1 MRLAS
6 PVAVIS
12 DHLQNYLLKIISIF
26 GPIIFLLAEGVG
38 CSLRYGNLSCETL
51 IDSNLVVSLHLALG
65 ACFYASFAY
74 TMQDLTMKNVATL
87 QGCSLHTIL
96 QIFLVAVS
104 SLVSFTVFGMRPDIN
119 YVAILDSPEDSDLG
133 SMDTM
138 SWAIEHALG
147 VGEATSAKRVAK
159 EELLIPLPTR
169 LSISRRS
176 FGPLVLVL
184 LSPGLEGVNQ
194 PG

>member
-1 MRLAS
+1 M
-6 PVAVIS
+6 
-12 DHLQNYLLKIISIF
+12 
-26 GPIIFLLAEGVG
+26 LLAEGVG

-119 YVAILDSPEDSDLG
+119 YVAILDCPEDSDLG